1 MSVLDK
7 SFEDI
12 RALGPDAVMQHAK
25 DVIDEYYE
33 THTKEE
39 YAQFVD
45 WLKAT
50 VAKTTLASDLNSS
63 EAKRPPQMACKERSR
78 RRDTSSGLRRFT
90 R

>member
-12 RALGPDAVMQHAK
+12 QALGQDAVMQHAK
-25 DVIDEYYE
+25 DIIQEYYE

-45 WLKAT
+45 WLEGA
-50 VAKTTLASDLNSS
+50 AA
-63 EAKRPPQMACKERSR
+63 QSR
-78 RRDTSSGLRRFT
+78 H
-90 R
+90 

>member
-7 SFEDI
+7 NFEVI

-50 VAKTTLASDLNSS
+50 VAKD
-63 EAKRPPQMACKERSR
+63 RH
-78 RRDTSSGLRRFT
+78 
-90 R
+90 